1 MQIETL
7 FIFIFSFFCFTMIVG
22 PGLLYVLR
30 AYALSSSQQE
40 ESFLSASPQQSRHL

>member
-7 FIFIFSFFCFTMIVG
+7 FIFVFSYSFTMIVG

-30 AYALSSSQQE
+30 AYALSPSQQE
-40 ESFLSASPQQSRHL
+40 ESFLSASPEQSRYL

>member
-7 FIFIFSFFCFTMIVG
+7 FIFVFSYFSFTMIVG

-30 AYALSSSQQE
+30 AYALSPSQQE
-40 ESFLSASPQQSRHL
+40 ESFLSASPEQSRYL